1 MPPPHRKTTQCTT
14 SLASRGIE
22 KTGLAKLNLA
32 GAEAFFFSVIERH
45 PEDAAARRNRAQVR
59 LLQGQFQQGWI
70 DFEYRFQ
77 TGTRE
82 HYPPGTLWRGEPI
95 AEKKLLVHFE

>member
-32 GAEAFFFSVIERH
+32 GAEAFFSSVIERH
-45 PEDAAARRNRAQVR
+45 PKDAAARRNRAQVR
-59 LLQGQFQQGWI
+59 LLQGRFQQGWI
-70 DFEYRFQ
+70 DFGYRFQ
-77 TGTRE
+77 TGTRV
-82 HYPPGTLWRGEPI
+82 HYPSDTVWRGEPI
-95 AEKKLLVHFE
+95 SDKKLLVHFE

>member
-1 MPPPHRKTTQCTT
+1 MPPPRRKTTQCTT
-14 SLASRGIE
+14 SLASRGNE
-22 KTGLAKLNLA
+22 KTGLAKLDLA
-32 GAEAFFFSVIERH
+32 RAKAFFSSVPERH

-59 LLQGQFQQGWI
+59 LLEGQFQQGWI

-82 HYPPGTLWRGEPI
+82 HYPPGTLSRGEPI

>member
-1 MPPPHRKTTQCTT
+1 M
-14 SLASRGIE
+14 ASRGIE
-22 KTGLAKLNLA
+22 KTGLAKLDLA
-32 GAEAFFFSVIERH
+32 GAEAFFSSVIERH
-45 PEDAAARRNRAQVR
+45 PEDAAGRNRAQVR